1 MTRAAPV
8 AVPFTAAD
16 LGFAGDDTSGWTK
29 TLRGTPVVFRPI
41 RELAGFGPVERLQ
54 QVVFGVSDRDL
65 AAASGLIV
73 VQETGGEILGAYV
86 PDGGDLTLAGVLVGW
101 GGWVDRRPRILSDL
115 LAVEPRFR
123 NLGLG
128 GELKKLQAAVA
139 LARGFKEIVWTVDPL
154 RAANARLNFEKLGA
168 VSDLY
173 ERDRYGAEYGAG
185 LYGGMPTDRLH
196 VRWEIGSE
204 RVRDRLLGGA
214 PARDTDA
221 VAALPAW
228 RSGLRANAA
237 RVAIPDD
244 IDALLAADPDAAR
257 RWRLDTRAEIEAAFA
272 EGWHVTG
279 FASGIE
285 PQRSASS
292 LILERSHDDA
302 GDAGT

>member
-1 MTRAAPV
+1 MTRAALD

-16 LGFAGDDTSGWTK
+16 LGFAGDDASGWTK
-29 TLRGTPVVFRPI
+29 TLRGTPVAFRPI
-41 RELAGFGPVERLQ
+41 RALAEFDPVERLQ

-139 LARGFKEIVWTVDPL
+139 LSRGFKEIVWTVDPL

-168 VSDLY
+168 VSDVY

-196 VRWEIGSE
+196 VRWEIGSDH
-204 RVRDRLLGGA
+204 VRDRLLGGA
-214 PARDTDA
+214 PARDRDA
-221 VAALPAW
+221 VASLPAW
-228 RSGLRANAA
+228 RPGLRAHAA
-237 RVAIPDD
+237 RIAIPDD
-244 IDALLAADPDAAR
+244 VDALLAADPDAAR
-257 RWRLDTRAEIEAAFA
+257 RWRLDTRAQIEGAFA
-272 EGWHVTG
+272 DGWHVTG
-279 FASGIE
+279 FAPGTG
-285 PQRSASS
+285 PDRSASS
-292 LILERSHDDA
+292 LLLERPHDA
-302 GDAGT
+302 GDAGS